1 MLKSHQCLL
10 FAMVSD
16 PNPLFWYLMLSTI
29 WLHAAS
35 PTSLVFE
42 AIYLKS
48 QAFSIAL
55 QILTMTGSVLGALSV
70 PVDRFGLSCSS
81 PCMVSSE
88 PGVTPG
94 IMSLQP
100 FYSLTHGD
108 SVQIIEL
115 LPQFLGTNEN
125 YVVCLPRSNKFLL
138 RKLDSAL
145 WNLRYGQDSYYKGLI
160 IENQDATPYQ
170 TLSVLCHL
178 DPFAFMLQKPQHIP
192 LSTSLN

>member
-94 IMSLQP
+94 IMSL
-100 FYSLTHGD
+100 
-108 SVQIIEL
+108 
-115 LPQFLGTNEN
+115 
-125 YVVCLPRSNKFLL
+125 
-138 RKLDSAL
+138 
-145 WNLRYGQDSYYKGLI
+145 
-160 IENQDATPYQ
+160 
-170 TLSVLCHL
+170 
-178 DPFAFMLQKPQHIP
+178 
-192 LSTSLN
+192 